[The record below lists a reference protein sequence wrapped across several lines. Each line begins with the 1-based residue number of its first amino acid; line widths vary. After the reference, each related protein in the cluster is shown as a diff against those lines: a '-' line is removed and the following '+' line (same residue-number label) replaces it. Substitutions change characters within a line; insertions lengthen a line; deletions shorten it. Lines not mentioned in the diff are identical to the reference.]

1 MRRHFRGT
9 VTFSNWSIQ
18 MEVAAILFSK
28 LKYLIQLIVI
38 ADKVI
43 SDQ

>member
-1 MRRHFRGT
+1 MWHHFRGT

-18 MEVAAILFSK
+18 MEVAAIFIFETDTSD
-28 LKYLIQLIVI
+28 QLIAI
-38 ADKVI
+38 GDKVI